1 MLIFKGMFSE
11 TRYLYVRTYQISSFW
26 SIFAMSDFKSK
37 AYSDS
42 SYLDFQLLRVRLCS
56 YHQRSV
62 HVPYGYYLRVS
73 QISEHTLKLFTARR
87 HHHSRNKLV
96 TFSQEELLTC
106 ALLEMFMLLE
116 FLLKVL

>member
-62 HVPYGYYLRVS
+62 HIPYGYYLRVS

-87 HHHSRNKLV
+87 HHHSRNKHL
-96 TFSQEELLTC
+96 
-106 ALLEMFMLLE
+106 
-116 FLLKVL
+116 